1 MQTRASSSKREA
13 PEVRAEVSAP
23 SSSFERQLD
32 AMTTGSEE
40 NGILLDAPGSSD
52 KDISEKGKGK
62 ARSSSERESGVDKDE
77 VSTRKASREAQTS
90 CGGTTSSPNITT
102 EQHQV
107 VEAEL
112 PSNLATSNSA
122 HIAPIGS
129 QSTSSITPRPT
140 VMASTDSDPMSPGL
154 PSKNRKRRF
163 SRSIS
168 QLSLSSFKSL
178 SRPSTPVDSPLRYS
192 NTLEEPDDYFSTG
205 NGKTKGKFRQL
216 FRFDSKKASPR
227 SSRPSTP
234 LGDRINTLKDSALPS
249 ERILSRGR
257 SHSAPVTF
265 SSPITSPSLLPES
278 PVLPSVLDR
287 HDSEA
292 SNDTPYHSAVSSPLL
307 PCFPF
312 ETAPSSP
319 IVETRVDLFDHYLPL
334 ELQVEVMRSLLEVC
348 QEERRKEVESG
359 LWKGAK
365 ARERWGDGEARGRRE
380 LAKIG
385 RVRFLSSSSTGAKVL
400 MKTQCAGFE
409 GLAKAFSRRS
419 IVVDCSLNFLDRRRR
434 TFDGINLLAVRSE
447 WNIRQ
452 DARSERV

>member
-1 MQTRASSSKREA
+1 MQTQASSSRKEA
-13 PEVRAEVSAP
+13 SEVRAQFSAP
-23 SSSFERQLD
+23 TSSFERQQN

-40 NGILLDAPGSSD
+40 NGILLDVPGSCD

-62 ARSSSERESGVDKDE
+62 ARSSSEGECGEVKAE
-77 VSTRKASREAQTS
+77 VSTRKASREAQAS
-90 CGGTTSSPNITT
+90 CGGTTSSPTITP

-154 PSKNRKRRF
+154 PSKNRKRRI

-216 FRFDSKKASPR
+216 FRIDSNKVSPR

-234 LGDRINTLKDSALPS
+234 VGDRVNKLKDSSSPS
-249 ERILSRGR
+249 ERTSSRGR

-265 SSPITSPSLLPES
+265 SSPITSPSSLPES

-307 PCFPF
+307 PCFPS
-312 ETAPSSP
+312 ETASSSP
-319 IVETRVDLFDHYLPL
+319 IVETRVDLFNHYLPL

-348 QEERRKEVESG
+348 QEDWRREVESG

-385 RVRFLSSSSTGAKVL
+385 RVRFLSSSSTRAKVL
-400 MKTQCAGFE
+400 MKTQWCRFRRVGESFLSTVNCGRLLPQLPQSAPTYFRRNQSSRCSISVE
-409 GLAKAFSRRS
+409 HSSRRS
-419 IVVDCSLNFLDRRRR
+419 I
-434 TFDGINLLAVRSE
+434 
-447 WNIRQ
+447 
-452 DARSERV
+452 